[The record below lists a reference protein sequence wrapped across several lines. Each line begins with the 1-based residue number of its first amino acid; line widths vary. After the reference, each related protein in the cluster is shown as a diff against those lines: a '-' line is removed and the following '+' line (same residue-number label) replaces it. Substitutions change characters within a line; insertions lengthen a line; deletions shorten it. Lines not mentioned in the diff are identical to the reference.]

1 MSEVELVRGLV
12 VKTLAAVAAV
22 LLAGAAAA
30 QYPNKPIR
38 LIVPFPPG
46 GAAELGARIYAQPL
60 GQALGQPVVIE
71 TKPGADGAIAAEA
84 AMKSAPD
91 GYTLLYATNTAF
103 SWLPAVRKNPPYDPL
118 ADFTPVS
125 LIGEFG
131 FFIFSHPSVPA
142 TNIGEL
148 LAYIRANPGKL
159 NYGSGN
165 STSMLATAQL
175 VQQEKLDVVHIPYKG
190 DGPLSIDLLGG
201 RVHFAIATPG
211 TAAPQVKEG
220 KLRVLATLLPSRN
233 PLLPEA
239 PTFAEAGLRPLS
251 ITPWGGVFG
260 PAHMPKEIV
269 SRVGRELG
277 IVLKRPE
284 VREAFQ
290 KLAFEPRSSTPEELA
305 AFVKEQG
312 EVFRR
317 VVAEVGIKPE

>member
-1 MSEVELVRGLV
+1 VL
-12 VKTLAAVAAV
+12 KTLAAAVLAA
-22 LLAGAAAA
+22 LLAGAAGA

-84 AMKSAPD
+84 AMKAAPD
-91 GYTLLYATNTAF
+91 GYTLFYATNTAF

-125 LIGEFG
+125 LVGQFG

-142 TNIGEL
+142 SNIGEL

-190 DGPLSIDLLGG
+190 DGPLSVDLLGG

-260 PAHMPKEIV
+260 PANMPKEIV
-269 SRVGRELG
+269 ARVSRELG
-277 IVLKRPE
+277 SVLKRPE

-305 AFVKEQG
+305 TLVKEQG
-312 EVFRR
+312 EVWRR

>member
-1 MSEVELVRGLV
+1 MIR
-12 VKTLAAVAAV
+12 
-22 LLAGAAAA
+22 LLAGLAAALVSTVALA
-30 QYPNKPIR
+30 QYPTKPIR

-46 GAAELGARIYAQPL
+46 GAAELGARIYSQPL
-60 GQALGQPVVIE
+60 GEALGQPVIIE

-84 AMKSAPD
+84 TMKAAPD
-91 GYTLLYATNTAF
+91 GYTLFYATNTAF

-142 TNIGEL
+142 TTMAQL
-148 LAYIRANPGKL
+148 LAHIRANPGKL

-165 STSMLATAQL
+165 STSMVATAQL
-175 VQQEKLDVVHIPYKG
+175 VRQEKLDVVHIPYKG
-190 DGPLSIDLLGG
+190 DGPLSVDLLGG

-211 TAAPQVKEG
+211 AAAPQVKEG
-220 KLRVLATLLPSRN
+220 KLRVLATLLPRRS

-239 PTFAEAGLRPLS
+239 PTMEEAGLKGVS

-260 PAHMPKEIV
+260 PANMPRDIV
-269 SRVGRELG
+269 ARLSRELAV
-277 IVLKRPE
+277 VLKRPD
-284 VREAFQ
+284 VREAFG
-290 KLAFEPRSSTPEELA
+290 KLAFEPRSSTPEELV

-312 EVFRR
+312 EIWRR
-317 VVAEVGIKPE
+317 VVAELGIKPE

>member
-1 MSEVELVRGLV
+1 MT
-12 VKTLAAVAAV
+12 KILAALAAL
-22 LLAGAAAA
+22 LLAGSAAA

-60 GQALGQPVVIE
+60 GLALGQPVVIE

-84 AMKSAPD
+84 AMKAAPD
-91 GYTLLYATNTAF
+91 GYTLFYATNTAF

-118 ADFTPVS
+118 TDFTPVS
-125 LIGEFG
+125 LVGQFG

-142 TNIGEL
+142 NNIAEL

-165 STSMLATAQL
+165 STSIVATAQL
-175 VQQEKLDVVHIPYKG
+175 AQQEKLDVVHIPYKG
-190 DGPLSIDLLGG
+190 DGPLSVDLLGG
-201 RVHFAIATPG
+201 RVQFAIATPG

-220 KLRVLATLLPSRN
+220 KLKVLATLLPSRS

-251 ITPWGGVFG
+251 ITPWGAVYG

-269 SRVGRELG
+269 SRVGHELG
-277 IVLKRPE
+277 VVLKRPD

-290 KLAFEPRSSTPEELA
+290 KLAFEPRGSTPEELA
-305 AFVKEQG
+305 AFVKQQG
-312 EVFRR
+312 EVWRR
-317 VVAEVGIKPE
+317 VVNEVGIKPE

>member
-1 MSEVELVRGLV
+1 MT
-12 VKTLAAVAAV
+12 KILAAIAAA
-22 LLAGAAAA
+22 LLAGVAGA

-84 AMKSAPD
+84 AMKAAPD
-91 GYTLLYATNTAF
+91 GYTLFYATNTAF
-103 SWLPAVRKNPPYDPL
+103 SWVPAVRKNPPYDPV

-125 LIGEFG
+125 LVGQFG
-131 FFIFSHPSVPA
+131 FFIFTHPSVPA
-142 TNIGEL
+142 NNIAEL

-190 DGPLSIDLLGG
+190 DGPLSVDLLGG
-201 RVHFAIATPG
+201 RVQFAIATPG
-211 TAAPQVKEG
+211 TAAPQVREG
-220 KLRVLATLLPSRN
+220 KLKVLATLLPSRSA
-233 PLLPEA
+233 LLPEA
-239 PTFAEAGLRPLS
+239 PTLAEAGLRPLS

-269 SRVGRELG
+269 GRVGRELVV
-277 IVLKRPE
+277 VLKRPD

-290 KLAFEPRSSTPEELA
+290 KLAFEPRGSTPEELA
-305 AFVKEQG
+305 AFVKEQA

>member
-1 MSEVELVRGLV
+1 
-12 VKTLAAVAAV
+12 VKAMTKILAALAAA
-22 LLAGAAAA
+22 LLAGAACA

-46 GAAELGARIYAQPL
+46 GAAELGARIFAQPL
-60 GQALGQPVVIE
+60 GQGLGQPVVIE

-84 AMKSAPD
+84 AMKAAPD
-91 GYTLLYATNTAF
+91 GYTLFYATNTAF
-103 SWLPAVRKNPPYDPL
+103 SWVPAVRKAPPYDPL
-118 ADFTPVS
+118 TDFTPVS
-125 LIGEFG
+125 LIGQFG
-131 FFIFSHPSVPA
+131 FFIFTHPSVPA
-142 TNIGEL
+142 SNIGEL

-190 DGPLSIDLLGG
+190 DGPLSVDLLGG

-211 TAAPQVKEG
+211 TAAPQVREG
-220 KLRVLATLLPSRN
+220 KLRVLATLLPSRS

-239 PTFAEAGLRPLS
+239 PTLAEAGLRALS
-251 ITPWGGVFG
+251 ITPWGAVFG
-260 PAHMPKEIV
+260 PPHMPKEIV
-269 SRVGRELG
+269 ARVSRELSV
-277 IVLKRPE
+277 VLKRPD

-312 EVFRR
+312 EVWRR

>member
-1 MSEVELVRGLV
+1 MTRI
-12 VKTLAAVAAV
+12 LAALAAV
-22 LLAGAAAA
+22 LLAGAASA

-84 AMKSAPD
+84 AMKAAPD
-91 GYTLLYATNTAF
+91 GYTLFYATNTAF

-142 TNIGEL
+142 TNMTEL

-239 PTFAEAGLRPLS
+239 PTFAEAGLHPLS

-269 SRVGRELG
+269 SRVGHELG

-317 VVAEVGIKPE
+317 VAAEVGIKPE

>member
-1 MSEVELVRGLV
+1 MTRI
-12 VKTLAAVAAV
+12 LAALAAA
-22 LLAGAAAA
+22 LLAGAAGA

-84 AMKSAPD
+84 AMKAAPD
-91 GYTLLYATNTAF
+91 GYTLFYATNTAF

-125 LIGEFG
+125 LVGQFG

-142 TNIGEL
+142 SNIAEL

-190 DGPLSIDLLGG
+190 DGPLSVDLLGG

-211 TAAPQVKEG
+211 TAAPQVREG
-220 KLRVLATLLPSRN
+220 KLRVLATLLPSRS

-239 PTFAEAGLRPLS
+239 PTIAEAGLRPLS

-260 PAHMPKEIV
+260 PANMPKDIV
-269 SRVGRELG
+269 ARVGRELG
-277 IVLKRPE
+277 VVLKRAD

-290 KLAFEPRSSTPEELA
+290 KLAFEPRGSSSEELA

>member
-1 MSEVELVRGLV
+1 MTRI
-12 VKTLAAVAAV
+12 LAALLAV
-22 LLAGAAAA
+22 FFAGAAAA

-60 GQALGQPVVIE
+60 GLALGQPVVIE

-84 AMKSAPD
+84 AMKAAPD
-91 GYTLLYATNTAF
+91 GYTLFYATNTAF

-125 LIGEFG
+125 LVGQFG
-131 FFIFSHPSVPA
+131 FFIFCHPSVPA
-142 TNIGEL
+142 NNMAEL

-175 VQQEKLDVVHIPYKG
+175 VQQEKLDVVHVPYKG

-201 RVHFAIATPG
+201 RVQFAIATPG
-211 TAAPQVKEG
+211 TAAPHVKEG
-220 KLRVLATLLPSRN
+220 KLKVLATLLPTRN

-239 PTFAEAGLRPLS
+239 PTFTEAGLHPLS

-269 SRVGRELG
+269 ARVSRELG
-277 IVLKRPE
+277 VVLKRPD

-290 KLAFEPRSSTPEELA
+290 KLAFEPRASTPEELA
-305 AFVKEQG
+305 AFVKEQA

-317 VVAEVGIKPE
+317 VVNEVGIKPE

>member
-1 MSEVELVRGLV
+1 MTRI
-12 VKTLAAVAAV
+12 LAALIAA
-22 LLAGAAAA
+22 LMSAAAAA

-60 GQALGQPVVIE
+60 GEALGQTVVIE
-71 TKPGADGAIAAEA
+71 TRPGADGAIAAEA
-84 AMKSAPD
+84 TMKAAPD
-91 GYTLLYATNTAF
+91 GYTLFYATNTAF
-103 SWLPAVRKNPPYDPL
+103 SWLPAIRKNPPYDPV

-125 LIGEFG
+125 LVGQFG

-142 TNIGEL
+142 KNMSEL
-148 LAYIRANPGKL
+148 LAHIRANPGKL

-175 VQQEKLDVVHIPYKG
+175 VLQEKLDVVHIPYKG
-190 DGPLSIDLLGG
+190 DGPLSVDLLGG

-220 KLRVLATLLPSRN
+220 KLRVLATLLPNRS

-239 PTFAEAGLRPLS
+239 PTMEEAGLRSLS
-251 ITPWGGVFG
+251 ITPWGGIFG
-260 PAHMPKEIV
+260 PANMPKDIV
-269 SRVGRELG
+269 ARLSRELAV
-277 IVLKRPE
+277 VLKRPQ

-305 AFVKEQG
+305 AFVKEQR
-312 EVFRR
+312 EIWRR
-317 VVAEVGIKPE
+317 LVAEVGIKPE

>member
-1 MSEVELVRGLV
+1 VKAMTKLLVAI
-12 VKTLAAVAAV
+12 AAA
-22 LLAGAAAA
+22 LLAGGAGA

-84 AMKSAPD
+84 AMKAAPD
-91 GYTLLYATNTAF
+91 GYTLFYATNTAF
-103 SWLPAVRKNPPYDPL
+103 SWLPAVRKSPPYDPL

-125 LIGEFG
+125 LVGQFG
-131 FFIFSHPSVPA
+131 FFIFTHPSVPA
-142 TNIGEL
+142 NTLGEL

-190 DGPLSIDLLGG
+190 DGPLSVDLLGG

-211 TAAPQVKEG
+211 TAAPQVREG
-220 KLRVLATLLPSRN
+220 KLRVLATLLSSRS

-239 PTFAEAGLRPLS
+239 PTLAEAGLRPLS
-251 ITPWGGVFG
+251 ITPWGAVFG
-260 PAHMPKEIV
+260 PAHMPKDVV
-269 SRVGRELG
+269 SRVAQELG
-277 IVLKRPE
+277 MVLKRPD
-284 VREAFQ
+284 VRESFQ
-290 KLAFEPRSSTPEELA
+290 KLAFEPRSSTPEALA
-305 AFVKEQG
+305 AFVKDQG
-312 EVFRR
+312 EVWRR